1 MESVAHNLA
10 MIAYSFLVAHSLS
23 LSSTP
28 VMLDMLSPVGLTV
41 IEHSAPRLIVAHL
54 SIRTSYLLAGPFLL

>member
-10 MIAYSFLVAHSLS
+10 MIAYSFLVAHS

-41 IEHSAPRLIVAHL
+41 IEHSAPRLIVAVNGTYQFVHH
-54 SIRTSYLLAGPFLL
+54 IY

>member
-23 LSSTP
+23 STP
-28 VMLDMLSPVGLTV
+28 VMLTV
-41 IEHSAPRLIVAHL
+41 IGAETHS
-54 SIRTSYLLAGPFLL
+54 SGECTSYLLAGPFLL